1 MLHTYMMIININM
14 KIININMMIILINMK
29 IININMMIININMKI
44 ININMMIVNINM
56 TIININMMIINI
68 NIMIININMMIINI
82 NINMVIIMLMLMLI
96 MTIFVMMVIMLLKM
110 MYGINKRALAV
121 KSQIRNLLNLCQ
133 INFSSGNLS
142 TISKCE
148 KLAFLDATPNYTFK
162 LNFLHRAHI
171 CQQLSTFLCN
181 FHQIKFQYS
190 EMLFCFIFPKFRC
203 YICNFVIFIGPRRS

>member
-1 MLHTYMMIININM
+1 MLRHLGKCTSFCLVDNTSQSMLHTYMMIININM
-14 KIININMMIILINMK
+14 KIININMMII
-29 IININMMIININMKI
+29 NINMMIINANM
-44 ININMMIVNINM
+44 
-56 TIININMMIINI
+56 
-68 NIMIININMMIINI
+68 
-82 NINMVIIMLMLMLI
+82 MLI
-96 MTIFVMMVIMLLKM
+96 MTIFIMMVIMLLKM
-110 MYGINKRALAV
+110 MYGINKRALVV

-171 CQQLSTFLCN
+171 CQQLSTFLCI

-190 EMLFCFIFPKFRC
+190 EMLFCFTFPKFRC
-203 YICNFVIFIGPRRS
+203 YICNL

>member
-1 MLHTYMMIININM
+1 MLRHLGKCTSFCLVDNTSQSMLHTYMMIININM
-14 KIININMMIILINMK
+14 
-29 IININMMIININMKI
+29 MIININM
-44 ININMMIVNINM
+44 
-56 TIININMMIINI
+56 
-68 NIMIININMMIINI
+68 
-82 NINMVIIMLMLMLI
+82 MLI

-110 MYGINKRALAV
+110 MYGINKRALVV

-171 CQQLSTFLCN
+171 CQQLSTFLCI

-190 EMLFCFIFPKFRC
+190 EMLFCFTFPKFRC
-203 YICNFVIFIGPRRS
+203 YIYAICNFH